1 MNCFNAVPSVW
12 GNPTR
17 MCISSKAGL
26 QSFWGNVKT
35 LKIQFRQFARVRTL
49 WGMESESLQESWRRT
64 RKIKKTM

>member
-1 MNCFNAVPSVW
+1 MNCFNVVPSVW

-17 MCISSKAGL
+17 ICISSNAGL

-49 WGMESESLQESWRRT
+49 WGMESESLQSRDGEPEKLKRL
-64 RKIKKTM
+64 